1 MGGNPTSQLITTT
14 YSEVIM
20 TKQESTVLNGTR
32 PPKLRQLKVRETY
45 HSYQL
50 AQHQRTPVGEIH
62 LKGHWLI
69 KAGFDID
76 TPVTVKV
83 QQGQLVITKQ

>member
-1 MGGNPTSQLITTT
+1 LILPDVAQMA
-14 YSEVIM
+14 SLFSLAARFCLFRGLAK
-20 TKQESTVLNGTR
+20 TKMQQR
-32 PPKLRQLKVRETY
+32 RLKVRETY

-50 AQHQRTPVGEIH
+50 HQNYNDRTPVGEIH

-76 TPVTVKV
+76 APVKIRVMR
-83 QQGQLVITKQ
+83 GCLVVTAE